1 MMLKVGVFFT
11 KQSAGCLIPSTA
23 YRVRRARKGQRDME
37 RTLVIVKPDAVQ
49 RGLIGPVITR
59 LEQRGLRIVGMKLMR
74 IDQAL
79 ARRHY
84 AIHEGKPF
92 YEPLVSYITSAP
104 VVVMVIEGA
113 GVVQMVRQTVGATD
127 PAKAAPGTIRA
138 DYGVSIGRNLIHASD
153 SPENGATEVALF
165 FDEGE
170 LVEWSREVD
179 WWIFE

>member
-1 MMLKVGVFFT
+1 
-11 KQSAGCLIPSTA
+11 
-23 YRVRRARKGQRDME
+23 ME

-49 RGLIGPVITR
+49 RGLIGPIITR
-59 LEQRGLRIVGMKLMR
+59 LEQRGLRIVGMKLMQ

-92 YEPLVSYITSAP
+92 YEPLVSYITSVP

-170 LVEWSREVD
+170 LVGWSREVD
-179 WWIFE
+179 RWIFE